1 LFVIAGVGG
10 LAATTAVYPDSLELG
25 AVGAALAM
33 ICAWAIPDLLT
44 LRAGGEVEGDLIGT
58 AAIAVAVALM
68 PLAVTDAS
76 WVADG
81 VGVATGFA
89 IGLPLALLGER

>member
-1 LFVIAGVGG
+1 
-10 LAATTAVYPDSLELG
+10 
-25 AVGAALAM
+25 
-33 ICAWAIPDLLT
+33 
-44 LRAGGEVEGDLIGT
+44 
-58 AAIAVAVALM
+58 M

-81 VGVATGFA
+81 VGVVAGFA